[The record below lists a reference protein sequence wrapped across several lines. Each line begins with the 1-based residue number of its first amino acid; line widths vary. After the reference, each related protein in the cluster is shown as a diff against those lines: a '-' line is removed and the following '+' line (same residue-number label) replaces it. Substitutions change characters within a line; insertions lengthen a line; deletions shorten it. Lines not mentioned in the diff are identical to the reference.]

1 MNTAQNFARSLF
13 AVLAGIVAMTAMAFA
28 IEIPIRSLA
37 LRFYPDAAALDSS
50 ISWMI
55 SQWIYMF
62 PALMLGG
69 YIAAKLAPSRPF
81 LHSIVMACVQ
91 VLLTV
96 ALIFAPPHP
105 VPAWIW
111 ALTLLVTPVAI
122 CLGGRIGS
130 RPTSTHAT
138 PASAQADE

>member
-13 AVLAGIVAMTAMAFA
+13 AVFAGIVAMTAIAFA
-28 IEIPIRSLA
+28 IEIPIRSLTV
-37 LRFYPDAAALDSS
+37 RIYPDAALDTS
-50 ISWMI
+50 ITWMI
-55 SQWIYMF
+55 SQWSYMF

-81 LHSIVMACVQ
+81 LHSIAMACVQ

-130 RPTSTHAT
+130 RPTSTHGT
-138 PASAQADE
+138 PASTQADG